1 MVYFM
6 EFFWTI
12 LYNSV
17 AGFAAG
23 AAESYTR
30 VGAGA
35 DGVAKSSYWNRPPA
49 EESFPA
55 GETRLPSQRWQEDQR
70 YVQAS
75 QSGRPI

>member
-35 DGVAKSSYWNRPPA
+35 DGVAKSSY
-49 EESFPA
+49 
-55 GETRLPSQRWQEDQR
+55 
-70 YVQAS
+70 
-75 QSGRPI
+75 